1 MSELL
6 TQSRPYAEAIFEIA
20 KDEKLLD
27 IWVDDLSKVV
37 SAMQEETVRI
47 LIDSPD
53 LSQRNKA
60 EIFVSLF
67 EGEISKKVSNFVLV
81 IGQANR
87 LKLLEKVLEN
97 FKSLVALE
105 KKQKNV
111 TVASSYS
118 LEQDQIERIKSA
130 LQKRTGSEIN
140 VSVEIDKS
148 LIGGIKISYED
159 QVIDLS
165 LKNKLEALKAQ
176 LRN

>member
-6 TQSRPYAEAIFEIA
+6 TQSRPYAEAIFDIA
-20 KDEKLLD
+20 KEEQTLD
-27 IWVDDLSKVV
+27 AWVSDLSIVV
-37 SAMQEETVRI
+37 SAMQEEAVKI
-47 LIDSPD
+47 LINTPD

-60 EIFVSLF
+60 EIFTSLF
-67 EGEISKKVSNFVLV
+67 EGEISKKVSNFILV

-87 LKLLEKVLEN
+87 INLLESVLES
-97 FKSLVALE
+97 FKRLVALE
-105 KKQKNV
+105 KNQKNV
-111 TVASSYS
+111 MVASSYS
-118 LEQDQIERIKSA
+118 LEQDQLDKIQTA

-140 VSVEIDKS
+140 ISTHLDKS

>member
-6 TQSRPYAEAIFEIA
+6 TQSRPYAEAIFDIA
-20 KDEKLLD
+20 KEEQTLD
-27 IWVDDLSKVV
+27 AWVSDLSIVV
-37 SAMQEETVRI
+37 SAMQEEEVKI
-47 LIDSPD
+47 LINTPD

-60 EIFVSLF
+60 EIFTSLF
-67 EGEISKKVSNFVLV
+67 EGEISKKASNFVLV

-87 LKLLEKVLEN
+87 INLLESVLES
-97 FKSLVALE
+97 FKRLVALE
-105 KKQKNV
+105 KNQKNV
-111 TVASSYS
+111 MVASSYS
-118 LEQDQIERIKSA
+118 LEQDQLDKIQTA

-140 VSVEIDKS
+140 ISTHLDKS

>member
-6 TQSRPYAEAIFEIA
+6 TQSRPYAEAIFDIA
-20 KDEKLLD
+20 KEAQTLD
-27 IWVDDLSKVV
+27 AWVSDLSIVV
-37 SAMQEETVRI
+37 SAMQEEEVKI
-47 LIDSPD
+47 LINTPD

-60 EIFVSLF
+60 EIFTSLF

-87 LKLLEKVLEN
+87 INLLESVLES
-97 FKSLVALE
+97 FKRLVALE
-105 KKQKNV
+105 KNQKNV
-111 TVASSYS
+111 MVASSYS
-118 LEQDQIERIKSA
+118 LEQDQLDKIQTA

-140 VSVEIDKS
+140 ISTHLDKS

>member
-6 TQSRPYAEAIFEIA
+6 TQSRPYAEAIFDIA
-20 KDEKLLD
+20 KEAQTLD
-27 IWVDDLSKVV
+27 AWVSDLSIVV
-37 SAMQEETVRI
+37 SAMQEEAVKI
-47 LIDSPD
+47 LINTPD

-60 EIFVSLF
+60 EIFTSLF

-87 LKLLEKVLEN
+87 INLLESVLES
-97 FKSLVALE
+97 FKRLVALE
-105 KKQKNV
+105 KNQKNV
-111 TVASSYS
+111 MVASSYS
-118 LEQDQIERIKSA
+118 LEQDQLDKIQTA

-140 VSVEIDKS
+140 ISTHLDKS

>member
-6 TQSRPYAEAIFEIA
+6 TQSRPYAEAIFDIA
-20 KDEKLLD
+20 KEEQTLD
-27 IWVDDLSKVV
+27 AWVSDLSIVV
-37 SAMQEETVRI
+37 SAMQEEAVKI
-47 LIDSPD
+47 LINTPD

-60 EIFVSLF
+60 EIFTSLF

-87 LKLLEKVLEN
+87 INLLESVLES
-97 FKSLVALE
+97 FKRLVALE
-105 KKQKNV
+105 KNQKNV
-111 TVASSYS
+111 MVASSYS
-118 LEQDQIERIKSA
+118 LEQDQLDKIQAA

-140 VSVEIDKS
+140 ISTHLDKS

>member
-6 TQSRPYAEAIFEIA
+6 TQSRPYAEAVFDIA
-20 KDEKLLD
+20 KEEQALD
-27 IWVDDLSKVV
+27 DWVNDLSLVV
-37 SAMQEETVRI
+37 STMQNDVVRT
-47 LIDSPD
+47 LINSPD
-53 LSQRNKA
+53 LSQRKKA
-60 EIFVSLF
+60 EIFTSLF
-67 EGEISKKVSNFVLV
+67 EGEISNKVANFVLV

-87 LKLLEKVLEN
+87 INLLESVLES
-97 FKSLVALE
+97 FKRLVALE
-105 KKQKNV
+105 KDQKNV
-111 TVASSYS
+111 TVASSYA
-118 LEQDQIERIKSA
+118 LDQEQLKKIEQA

-140 VSVEIDKS
+140 ISTHLDKS

>member
-6 TQSRPYAEAIFEIA
+6 TQSRPYAEAVFDIA
-20 KDEKLLD
+20 KEEQALD
-27 IWVDDLSKVV
+27 DWVNDLSLVV
-37 SAMQEETVRI
+37 STMQNDAVKT
-47 LIDSPD
+47 LINSPD
-53 LSQRNKA
+53 LSQRKKA
-60 EIFVSLF
+60 EIFASLF
-67 EGEISKKVSNFVLV
+67 EGEISSKVANFVLV

-87 LKLLEKVLEN
+87 INLLESVLES
-97 FKSLVALE
+97 FKRLVASE
-105 KKQKNV
+105 KNQKNV
-111 TVASSYS
+111 TVASSYA
-118 LEQDQIERIKSA
+118 LDQDQLEKIEQA

-140 VSVEIDKS
+140 ISTYLDKS

>member
-6 TQSRPYAEAIFEIA
+6 TQSRPYAEAIFDIA
-20 KDEKLLD
+20 KEEQALD
-27 IWVDDLSKVV
+27 IWVNDLSIVV
-37 SAMQEETVRI
+37 SAMQNDVVKI
-47 LIDSPD
+47 LINSPE
-53 LSQRNKA
+53 LSQRKKA
-60 EIFVSLF
+60 EIFTSLF
-67 EGEISKKVSNFVLV
+67 EGEVSKKVSNFVLV

-87 LKLLEKVLEN
+87 ISLLESVLESL
-97 FKSLVALE
+97 KRLVALE
-105 KKQKNV
+105 KNQKNV
-111 TVASSYS
+111 TVSSSYA
-118 LEQDQIERIKSA
+118 LEQDQLEKIELA

-140 VSVEIDKS
+140 ISTHLDKS

>member
-6 TQSRPYAEAIFEIA
+6 TQSRPYAEAIFDIA
-20 KDEKLLD
+20 KEEQALD
-27 IWVDDLSKVV
+27 AWVSDLSIVV
-37 SAMQEETVRI
+37 SSMQEDAVKI
-47 LIDSPD
+47 LINSPD

-60 EIFVSLF
+60 EIFTSLF

-87 LKLLEKVLEN
+87 INLLESVLES
-97 FKSLVALE
+97 FKRLVALE
-105 KKQKNV
+105 KNQKNV
-111 TVASSYS
+111 MVASSYS
-118 LEQDQIERIKSA
+118 LEQDQLDKIQTA

-140 VSVEIDKS
+140 ISTHLDKS

>member
-20 KDEKLLD
+20 KEEQSLD
-27 IWVDDLSKVV
+27 LWVNDLSIVV
-37 SAMQEETVRI
+37 SAMQNDVVKI
-47 LIDSPD
+47 LINSPE
-53 LSQRNKA
+53 LSQRKKA
-60 EIFVSLF
+60 EIFTSLF

-87 LKLLEKVLEN
+87 INLLESVLES
-97 FKSLVALE
+97 FKRLVALE
-105 KKQKNV
+105 KNQKNV
-111 TVASSYS
+111 MVASSYS
-118 LEQDQIERIKSA
+118 LEQDQLDKIQTA

-140 VSVEIDKS
+140 ISTHLDKS

>member
-6 TQSRPYAEAIFEIA
+6 TQSRPYAEAVFDIA
-20 KDEKLLD
+20 KEEQALD
-27 IWVDDLSKVV
+27 DWVNDLSLVV
-37 SAMQEETVRI
+37 STMQNDAVRT
-47 LIDSPD
+47 LINSPD
-53 LSQRNKA
+53 LSQRKKA
-60 EIFVSLF
+60 EIFTSLF
-67 EGEISKKVSNFVLV
+67 EGEISNKVANFVLV

-87 LKLLEKVLEN
+87 IKLLESVLES
-97 FKSLVALE
+97 FKRLVALE
-105 KKQKNV
+105 KNQKNV
-111 TVASSYS
+111 TVSSSYA
-118 LEQDQIERIKSA
+118 LEQDQLEKIELA

-140 VSVEIDKS
+140 ISTHLDKS

>member
-6 TQSRPYAEAIFEIA
+6 TQSRPYAEAIFDIA
-20 KDEKLLD
+20 KEEQTLD
-27 IWVDDLSKVV
+27 AWVSDLSIVV
-37 SAMQEETVRI
+37 SAMQEEEVKT
-47 LIDSPD
+47 LINTPD

-60 EIFVSLF
+60 EIFTSLF

-87 LKLLEKVLEN
+87 INLLESVLES
-97 FKSLVALE
+97 FKRLVALE
-105 KKQKNV
+105 KNQKNV
-111 TVASSYS
+111 MVASSYS
-118 LEQDQIERIKSA
+118 LEQDQLDKIQTA

-140 VSVEIDKS
+140 ISTHLDKS

>member
-6 TQSRPYAEAIFEIA
+6 TQSRPYAEAIFDIA
-20 KDEKLLD
+20 KEEQTLD
-27 IWVDDLSKVV
+27 AWVSDLSIVV
-37 SAMQEETVRI
+37 SAMQEEAVKI
-47 LIDSPD
+47 LINTPD

-60 EIFVSLF
+60 EIFTSLF

-87 LKLLEKVLEN
+87 INLLESVLES
-97 FKSLVALE
+97 FKRLVALE
-105 KKQKNV
+105 KNQKNV
-111 TVASSYS
+111 MVASSYS
-118 LEQDQIERIKSA
+118 LEQDQLDKIQTA

-140 VSVEIDKS
+140 ISTHLDKS

-165 LKNKLEALKAQ
+165 LKNKLEALRAQ

>member
-6 TQSRPYAEAIFEIA
+6 TQSRPYAEAIFDIA
-20 KDEKLLD
+20 KEEQTLD
-27 IWVDDLSKVV
+27 VWVSDLSIVV
-37 SAMQEETVRI
+37 SAMQEEEVKI
-47 LIDSPD
+47 LINTPD

-60 EIFVSLF
+60 EIFTSLF

-87 LKLLEKVLEN
+87 INLLESVLES
-97 FKSLVALE
+97 FKRLVALE
-105 KKQKNV
+105 KNQKNV
-111 TVASSYS
+111 MVASSYS
-118 LEQDQIERIKSA
+118 LEQDQLDKIQTA

-140 VSVEIDKS
+140 ISTHLDKS

>member
-20 KDEKLLD
+20 KDEQSLD
-27 IWVDDLSKVV
+27 LWVDDLSKVV
-37 SAMQEETVRI
+37 AAMQEETVRI

-53 LSQRNKA
+53 LSQKNKA

-67 EGEISKKVSNFVLV
+67 KGEISKKVSNFVLV

-87 LKLLEKVLEN
+87 LRLLEKVLEN
-97 FKSLVALE
+97 FKNLVALE
-105 KKQKNV
+105 KNQKNV
-111 TVASSYS
+111 TIASSYV
-118 LEQDQIERIKSA
+118 LDQDQTERIKIA
-130 LQKRTGSEIN
+130 LQKRTGSEIK
-140 VSVEIDKS
+140 VSAEIDKS

>member
-20 KDEKLLD
+20 KDEQSLD
-27 IWVDDLSKVV
+27 LWVDDLSKVV
-37 SAMQEETVRI
+37 AAMQEETVRI
-47 LIDSPD
+47 LINSPD

-67 EGEISKKVSNFVLV
+67 KDEISKKVSNFVLV

-87 LKLLEKVLEN
+87 LRLLEKVLEN
-97 FKSLVALE
+97 FKNLVASE
-105 KKQKNV
+105 KNQKNV
-111 TVASSYS
+111 TIASSYV
-118 LEQDQIERIKSA
+118 LDQDQTERIKIA
-130 LQKRTGSEIN
+130 LQKRTGSEIK
-140 VSVEIDKS
+140 VSAEIDKS

>member
-6 TQSRPYAEAIFEIA
+6 TQSRPYAEAVFDIA
-20 KDEKLLD
+20 KEEQALD
-27 IWVDDLSKVV
+27 DWVNDLSLVV
-37 SAMQEETVRI
+37 STMKNDAVRT
-47 LIDSPD
+47 LINSPD
-53 LSQRNKA
+53 LSQRKKA
-60 EIFVSLF
+60 EIFTSLF
-67 EGEISKKVSNFVLV
+67 EDEISKKVSNFILV

-87 LKLLEKVLEN
+87 INLLESVLES
-97 FKSLVALE
+97 FKRLVALE
-105 KKQKNV
+105 KNQKNV
-111 TVASSYS
+111 MVASSYS
-118 LEQDQIERIKSA
+118 LEQDQLDKIQTA

-140 VSVEIDKS
+140 ISTHLDKS

>member
-20 KDEKLLD
+20 KDEKSLD

-37 SAMQEETVRI
+37 SAMQEDTVRI

>member
-20 KDEKLLD
+20 KDEQSLD
-27 IWVDDLSKVV
+27 LWVDDLSKVV
-37 SAMQEETVRI
+37 AAMQEETVRI

-53 LSQRNKA
+53 LSQKNKA

-87 LKLLEKVLEN
+87 LRLLEKVLEN
-97 FKSLVALE
+97 FKNLVASE
-105 KKQKNV
+105 KNQKNV
-111 TVASSYS
+111 TIASSYV
-118 LEQDQIERIKSA
+118 LDQDQTERIKIA
-130 LQKRTGSEIN
+130 LQKRTGSEIK
-140 VSVEIDKS
+140 VSAEIDKS

>member
-6 TQSRPYAEAIFEIA
+6 TQSRPYAEAIFDIA
-20 KDEKLLD
+20 KEEQALD
-27 IWVDDLSKVV
+27 AWVSDLAVVV
-37 SAMQEETVRI
+37 SAMQEDAVKV
-47 LIDSPD
+47 LINTPD

-60 EIFVSLF
+60 KIFTSLF

-87 LKLLEKVLEN
+87 INLLESVLES
-97 FKSLVALE
+97 FKRLVALE
-105 KKQKNV
+105 KNQKNV
-111 TVASSYS
+111 MVASSYS
-118 LEQDQIERIKSA
+118 LEQDQLDKIQTA

-140 VSVEIDKS
+140 ISTHLDKS

>member
-6 TQSRPYAEAIFEIA
+6 TQSRPYAEAIFDIA
-20 KDEKLLD
+20 KEEQTLD
-27 IWVDDLSKVV
+27 AWVSDLSVIV
-37 SAMQEETVRI
+37 SAMQEDEVKI
-47 LIDSPD
+47 LINTPD

-60 EIFVSLF
+60 EIFTSLF

-87 LKLLEKVLEN
+87 INLLESVLES
-97 FKSLVALE
+97 FKRLVALE
-105 KKQKNV
+105 KNQKNV
-111 TVASSYS
+111 MVASSYS
-118 LEQDQIERIKSA
+118 LEQDQLDKIQTA

-140 VSVEIDKS
+140 ISTHLDKS

>member
-6 TQSRPYAEAIFEIA
+6 TQSRPYAEAIFDIA
-20 KDEKLLD
+20 KEEQTLD
-27 IWVDDLSKVV
+27 AWVSDLSIVV
-37 SAMQEETVRI
+37 SAMQEEEVKI
-47 LIDSPD
+47 LINTPD

-60 EIFVSLF
+60 EIFTSLF
-67 EGEISKKVSNFVLV
+67 EGEISKKVSNFILV

-87 LKLLEKVLEN
+87 INLLESVLES
-97 FKSLVALE
+97 FKRLVALE
-105 KKQKNV
+105 KNQKNV
-111 TVASSYS
+111 MVASSYS
-118 LEQDQIERIKSA
+118 LEQDQLDKIQTA

-140 VSVEIDKS
+140 ISTHLDKS

>member
-6 TQSRPYAEAIFEIA
+6 TQSRPYAEAIFDIA
-20 KDEKLLD
+20 KEEQTLD
-27 IWVDDLSKVV
+27 AWVSDLSIVV
-37 SAMQEETVRI
+37 SAMQEEEVKI
-47 LIDSPD
+47 LINTPD

-60 EIFVSLF
+60 EIFTSLF

-87 LKLLEKVLEN
+87 ISLLESVLES
-97 FKSLVALE
+97 FKRLVALE
-105 KKQKNV
+105 KNQKNV
-111 TVASSYS
+111 TVSSSYA
-118 LEQDQIERIKSA
+118 LEQEQLEKIELA

-140 VSVEIDKS
+140 ISTHLDKS

>member
-6 TQSRPYAEAIFEIA
+6 TQSRPYAEAIFEIG
-20 KDEKLLD
+20 KDEQSLD
-27 IWVDDLSKVV
+27 LWVDDLSKVV
-37 SAMQEETVRI
+37 AAMQEETVRI

-53 LSQRNKA
+53 LSQKNKA

-87 LKLLEKVLEN
+87 LRLLEKVLEN
-97 FKSLVALE
+97 FKNLVASE
-105 KKQKNV
+105 KNQKNV
-111 TVASSYS
+111 TIASSYV
-118 LEQDQIERIKSA
+118 LDQDQTERIKIA
-130 LQKRTGSEIN
+130 LQKRTGSEIK
-140 VSVEIDKS
+140 VSAEIDKS

>member
-6 TQSRPYAEAIFEIA
+6 TQSRPYAEAIFDIA
-20 KDEKLLD
+20 KEEQTLD
-27 IWVDDLSKVV
+27 ACVSDLSVVV
-37 SAMQEETVRI
+37 SAMQEDEVKI
-47 LIDSPD
+47 LINTPD

-60 EIFVSLF
+60 EIFTSLF

-87 LKLLEKVLEN
+87 INLLESVLES
-97 FKSLVALE
+97 FKRLVALE
-105 KKQKNV
+105 KNQKNV
-111 TVASSYS
+111 MVASSYS
-118 LEQDQIERIKSA
+118 LEQDQLDKIQTA

-140 VSVEIDKS
+140 ISTHLDKS

>member
-20 KDEKLLD
+20 KDEQQLD
-27 IWVDDLSKVV
+27 LWVDDLSKVV
-37 SAMQEETVRI
+37 AAMQEEIVRI
-47 LIDSPD
+47 LINSPD

-60 EIFVSLF
+60 EIFASLF
-67 EGEISKKVSNFVLV
+67 KDEISKKVSNFVLV

-87 LKLLEKVLEN
+87 LRLLEKVLEN
-97 FKSLVALE
+97 FKYLVATE
-105 KKQKNV
+105 KNQKNV

-118 LEQDQIERIKSA
+118 LDQDQIERIKIA

-140 VSVEIDKS
+140 VSAEIDKS

>member
-6 TQSRPYAEAIFEIA
+6 TQSRPYAEAIFDIA
-20 KDEKLLD
+20 KEEQALD
-27 IWVDDLSKVV
+27 AWVSDLSIVV
-37 SAMQEETVRI
+37 SAMQEDEVKI
-47 LIDSPD
+47 LINTPD

-60 EIFVSLF
+60 EIFTSLF

-87 LKLLEKVLEN
+87 INLLESVLES
-97 FKSLVALE
+97 FKRLVALE
-105 KKQKNV
+105 KNQKNV
-111 TVASSYS
+111 MVASSYS
-118 LEQDQIERIKSA
+118 LEQDQLDKIQTA

-140 VSVEIDKS
+140 ISTHLDKS

>member
-118 LEQDQIERIKSA
+118 LEQDQIERIKSG
-130 LQKRTGSEIN
+130 LQ
-140 VSVEIDKS
+140 
-148 LIGGIKISYED
+148 
-159 QVIDLS
+159 
-165 LKNKLEALKAQ
+165 
-176 LRN
+176 

>member
-6 TQSRPYAEAIFEIA
+6 TQSRPYAEAIFDIA
-20 KDEKLLD
+20 KEEQNLD
-27 IWVDDLSKVV
+27 AWVSDLSIVV
-37 SAMQEETVRI
+37 SAMQEEEVKI
-47 LIDSPD
+47 LINTPD

-60 EIFVSLF
+60 EIFTSLF

-87 LKLLEKVLEN
+87 INLLESVLES
-97 FKSLVALE
+97 FKRLVALE
-105 KKQKNV
+105 KNQKNV
-111 TVASSYS
+111 IVASSYS
-118 LEQDQIERIKSA
+118 LEQDQLDKIQTA

-140 VSVEIDKS
+140 ISTHLDKS

>member
-6 TQSRPYAEAIFEIA
+6 TQSRPYAEAIFDIA
-20 KDEKLLD
+20 KEEQTLD
-27 IWVDDLSKVV
+27 AWVSDLSVVV
-37 SAMQEETVRI
+37 SAMQEDEVKI
-47 LIDSPD
+47 LINTPD

-60 EIFVSLF
+60 EIFTSLF

-87 LKLLEKVLEN
+87 ISLLESVLES
-97 FKSLVALE
+97 FKRLVALE
-105 KKQKNV
+105 KNQKNV
-111 TVASSYS
+111 TVSSSYA
-118 LEQDQIERIKSA
+118 LEQDQLEKIELA

-140 VSVEIDKS
+140 ISTHLDKS

>member
-37 SAMQEETVRI
+37 SAMQEDTVRT

-67 EGEISKKVSNFVLV
+67 ESEISKKVSNFVLV

-118 LEQDQIERIKSA
+118 LEQDQIERIK
-130 LQKRTGSEIN
+130 
-140 VSVEIDKS
+140 
-148 LIGGIKISYED
+148 
-159 QVIDLS
+159 
-165 LKNKLEALKAQ
+165 
-176 LRN
+176 

>member
-6 TQSRPYAEAIFEIA
+6 TQSRPYAEAIFDIA
-20 KDEKLLD
+20 KGEQALD
-27 IWVDDLSKVV
+27 IWVNDLSIVV
-37 SAMQEETVRI
+37 SAMQNDVVKI
-47 LIDSPD
+47 LINSPE
-53 LSQRNKA
+53 LSQRKKA
-60 EIFVSLF
+60 EIFTSLF

-87 LKLLEKVLEN
+87 ISLLESVLES
-97 FKSLVALE
+97 FKRLVDLE
-105 KKQKNV
+105 KNQKNV
-111 TVASSYS
+111 TVSSSYA
-118 LEQDQIERIKSA
+118 LEQEQLEKIELA

-140 VSVEIDKS
+140 ISTHLDKS

>member
-6 TQSRPYAEAIFEIA
+6 TQSRPYAEAIFDIA
-20 KDEKLLD
+20 KEEQALD
-27 IWVDDLSKVV
+27 IWVNDLSIVV
-37 SAMQEETVRI
+37 SAMQNDVVKI
-47 LIDSPD
+47 LINSPE
-53 LSQRNKA
+53 LSQRKKA
-60 EIFVSLF
+60 EIFTSLF

-87 LKLLEKVLEN
+87 ISLLESILES
-97 FKSLVALE
+97 FKRLVALE
-105 KKQKNV
+105 KNQKNV
-111 TVASSYS
+111 TVSSSYA
-118 LEQDQIERIKSA
+118 LEQDQLEKIELA

-140 VSVEIDKS
+140 ISTHLDKS